1 MKKLLF
7 GCSLIV
13 LAAVSCKKTTPTIQD
28 PGTAYMTMDSGSV
41 WNYETFNNAD
51 TTSTT
56 YTLTAT
62 GTDTTVNSRVYRIF
76 NRLDTSG
83 LSSEYYN
90 ISVNDY
96 YQYTNL
102 SAQLPPLEL
111 KYLVNNAG
119 VGASWEQPLE
129 VSQNQSGITLDFNA
143 TLKYT
148 VVETGGTVTVAGNTY
163 NDVIKVKTEIINP
176 TISSNLPVPIS
187 IEPIVQDINAYYA
200 PHKGLVKRDF
210 LLKVDINLLGT
221 IQNIIDN
228 NTSTSL
234 ISSNIP

>member
-28 PGTAYMTMDSGSV
+28 PGTSYMTMDSGSV
-41 WNYETFNNAD
+41 WNYETFNNTD

-96 YQYTNL
+96 YQYTSL

-129 VSQNQSGITLDFNA
+129 VSQNQSGITLNFNA

-148 VVETGGTVTVAGNTY
+148 VVDTGATITVANNTY
-163 NDVIKVKTEIINP
+163 NHAIQVRTEIINP

-187 IEPIVQDINAYYA
+187 IEPIIQDINAYYA
-200 PHKGLVKRDF
+200 PHQGLVKRDF
-210 LLKVDINLLGT
+210 LLQIDINLLGT
-221 IQNIIDN
+221 IQNIINN

>member
-7 GCSLIV
+7 GCSLMV
-13 LAAVSCKKTTPTIQD
+13 LAAVSCKKTTTSIQD
-28 PGTAYMTMDSGSV
+28 SGTPYMTMDSGSV
-41 WNYETFNNAD
+41 WNYESFNNID

-76 NRLDTSG
+76 NRLDSSG

-96 YQYTNL
+96 YQYTSL

-119 VGASWEQPLE
+119 VGTSWEQPLE

-143 TLKYT
+143 TLRYT
-148 VVETGGTVTVAGNTY
+148 VVETGGTITVASNTY
-163 NDVIKVKTEIINP
+163 NNVIKVKTEIINP
-176 TISSNLPVPIS
+176 TISSSLPIPIS
-187 IEPIVQDINAYYA
+187 IEPIIQDINAYYA
-200 PHKGLVKRDF
+200 PRQGLVKRDF
-210 LLKVDINLLGT
+210 LLSIDINLLGT
-221 IQNIIDN
+221 IQNIINN